1 MADAYLA
8 AGHRVRI
15 IDSEVAAVVPASL
28 YEANPGAEVIR
39 ASVEDYLEGGGTF
52 AGAERVIHAAAHVG
66 PAGILR
72 HAGRLGHSIVAATS
86 GVIERCV
93 IDQVPLVAVSSAEVY
108 GRSGHLA
115 ESDPITV
122 PTSYN
127 ARIEYAIAKTLTEAM
142 VLNSAGR
149 GLRGLVIRPFNV
161 AGPRQS
167 RAGGFVMPTMV
178 QQALAGRPLTVF
190 LPGSQERCFTA
201 VTDLTGFLLDFSDK
215 AIAAGLDIVNVGNP
229 DNGTTMSDLAARI
242 RHLVNPDAPIVTVS
256 GQSVHG
262 EQYAEAAS
270 FRKLPV
276 IDRARSVG
284 WSPSV
289 DLDTMIGQTADYY
302 RTSPDVRGRDAPL

>member
-1 MADAYLA
+1 M
-8 AGHRVRI
+8 
-15 IDSEVAAVVPASL
+15 
-28 YEANPGAEVIR
+28 
-39 ASVEDYLEGGGTF
+39 
-52 AGAERVIHAAAHVG
+52 
-66 PAGILR
+66 
-72 HAGRLGHSIVAATS
+72 
-86 GVIERCV
+86 
-93 IDQVPLVAVSSAEVY
+93 
-108 GRSGHLA
+108 
-115 ESDPITV
+115 
-122 PTSYN
+122 
-127 ARIEYAIAKTLTEAM
+127 
-142 VLNSAGR
+142 
-149 GLRGLVIRPFNV
+149 
-161 AGPRQS
+161 
-167 RAGGFVMPTMV
+167 
-178 QQALAGRPLTVF
+178 
-190 LPGSQERCFTA
+190 
-201 VTDLTGFLLDFSDK
+201 TDLTGFLLDFSDK